1 MDMKNAENVKS
12 ASYVQINHEIRSI
25 FAREGVIL
33 LSSPEAYA
41 TLEWTRN
48 YFNQKPI
55 EGYFIWVKKRVE
67 HPISTCFTISSP
79 KAYQNPTNL
88 VVVEKDI
95 ATEIYSI
102 CNAAKPILNAEHKGY
117 SKVILKENSTLKMKH
132 FHNWGKNDYVLSS
145 IEFILEKGAKL
156 SSFYKCINPPKKFKI
171 ESKTSLDNE
180 SSADFETAV
189 LAKNGEIEMFDSL
202 FLNGEKSS
210 GMIKLRMISDENSKI
225 SSHSKIVAKGGGK
238 GHIDCMGLLLSESSF
253 INSTPELVN
262 ANKNAVLTHE
272 AAIGKISEEELNYL
286 RSRGLSK
293 DEAVNLIVTGFLGEV
308 PV

>member
-1 MDMKNAENVKS
+1 MKNAENVKS

-25 FAREGVIL
+25 FAKEGVIL

-55 EGYFIWVKKRVE
+55 EGYFIWVKKKSGASNK
-67 HPISTCFTISSP
+67 HMLHDFFTKSLSKSNKPSSCR
-79 KAYQNPTNL
+79 KRYFHRNLQRLQRCKTNL
-88 VVVEKDI
+88 KCR
-95 ATEIYSI
+95 TQR
-102 CNAAKPILNAEHKGY
+102 LFKG
-117 SKVILKENSTLKMKH
+117 NSQRKFYAQNEAFPQL
-132 FHNWGKNDYVLSS
+132 GKNDHVLSS

-171 ESKTSLDNE
+171 ESKTTLDNE

-189 LAKNGEIEMFDSL
+189 LAKNGEIEMYESL

-225 SSHSKIVAKGGGK
+225 SSHSKIVARGGGK